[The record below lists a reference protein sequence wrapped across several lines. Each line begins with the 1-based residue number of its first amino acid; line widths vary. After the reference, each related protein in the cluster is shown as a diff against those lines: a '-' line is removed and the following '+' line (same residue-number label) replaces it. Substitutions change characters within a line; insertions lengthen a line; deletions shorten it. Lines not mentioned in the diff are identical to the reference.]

1 LHPIPS
7 PELLGNMFN
16 QPIFEKLQ
24 LKDEK
29 NILIQGLPSSIEK
42 QFSKLNYSKN
52 ITPLLKSRKVDFA
65 LLFALSQHQLNNIL
79 REVFPAI
86 HDDTKLWI
94 SYPKTAS
101 KIVSDL
107 NRDCSWEELYKK
119 DYTCVRQVILDH
131 VWTAMRFIKTSQV
144 PNQERAF
151 AEINVT
157 HSLSFNKSLV
167 VPPIELGKLFT
178 KHKEAQ
184 EFFTSLPV
192 TNQKEYCSWIES
204 AKKAE
209 TRQFRLETALERLL
223 AGKNNPAEK

>member
-1 LHPIPS
+1 MRVKS
-7 PELLGNMFN
+7 GWWRLLTS
-16 QPIFEKLQ
+16 ISTKLPNPGTSSIWN
-24 LKDEK
+24 LVCSIK
-29 NILIQGLPSSIEK
+29 NIFRC
-42 QFSKLNYSKN
+42 FS
-52 ITPLLKSRKVDFA
+52 TTTFTERA
-65 LLFALSQHQLNNIL
+65 
-79 REVFPAI
+79 AI
-86 HDDTKLWI
+86 HDETKLWI

-144 PNQERAF
+144 PNQEGAF
-151 AEINVT
+151 AETNVT

-209 TRQFRLETALERLL
+209 TRQIRLETALERLL